1 MTKDGNFTIDT
12 DQIVHL
18 DGRELF
24 RHGAPHSGAWSELA
38 KENLEAKDIKVAG
51 VREETMRLSMAYQKF
66 LIAQP
71 AVEIP
76 GKYPIAW
83 FQENATRNG
92 MRIANLPWKSDE
104 YHRALRDPRYMTEAL
119 IPVDYGAT
127 VDERVANERMQAVR
141 DENGNVVVRHQGTTL
156 ENIDI
161 GPMTGSIVVSEDL
174 RKSVIE
180 RGYLPE
186 TFMTMKNWTKVPP
199 EILPVLVAMGVHK
212 AKSWGMLVSQVSPDM
227 LRVMVLHRDQFA
239 AWPGLE
245 PDRDAIRESALVLM
259 LKIQK
264 DPEGAKTFNDYY
276 NAGGTTRGL
285 VEQNIDTVR
294 KLRSAIVLM
303 DVVNATAAG
312 NKKNMV
318 PTTYCPPAIETPQGV
333 VWADANTFPM
343 LSDMYGNCISKAAH
357 SYSGRVAA
365 GEAHVLYRTHR
376 GQDEQ
381 GRHGGM
387 CCFISYVTDRDGGV
401 KSWRVYEIKSYR
413 NGTVHQEYLLEA
425 QSIVDRMN
433 ENPKAYKNLFRSE
446 VKRDYKSGETPTF
459 TVEALRTTMPKSL
472 IWANGLSLAVL
483 NSLDRNRTAKNAN
496 NAQPAVRRMRSAL
509 IS

>member
-38 KENLEAKDIKVAG
+38 KENLEANNIKVAG
-51 VREETMRLSMAYQKF
+51 VHEETKRLSMAYQKF
-66 LIAQP
+66 LIAEP
-71 AVEIP
+71 AIEIP

-92 MRIANLPWKSDE
+92 MRIANLPWKSAE
-104 YHRALRDPRYMTEAL
+104 YHRALRDPHYMTEAL
-119 IPVDYGAT
+119 IPVDYGASL
-127 VDERVANERMQAVR
+127 DERVANERMQAVR
-141 DENGNVVVRHQGTTL
+141 DENGNIVVRHQGTTL

-161 GPMTGSIVVSEDL
+161 GPMTGAIVVSEDL
-174 RKSVIE
+174 RKSVIK

-186 TFMTMKNWTKVPP
+186 TFMTMKNWAKVPP

-227 LRVMVLHRDQFA
+227 LRVMVLHHDQFA
-239 AWPGLE
+239 AWPELE
-245 PDRDAIRESALVLM
+245 PDRDAIREPALTLM

-303 DVVNATAAG
+303 DVVNAAIA
-312 NKKNMV
+312 NNNKNMV
-318 PTTYCPPAIETPQGV
+318 PTNYCSPAIETPQGV

-357 SYSGRVAA
+357 NYTRRIAA

-387 CCFISYVTDRDGGV
+387 CCFISYSTDGQE
-401 KSWRVYEIKSYR
+401 KSKFWHIQEIKSYQ
-413 NGTVHQEYLLEA
+413 NGTVHKEYLDEA
-425 QSIVDRMN
+425 QNIVNRMN
-433 ENPKAYKNLFRSE
+433 ENPKAYHKLFRE
-446 VKRDYKSGETPTF
+446 EIKRDYKSGETPTF
-459 TVEALRTTMPKSL
+459 TVEALRTTMPKSV
-472 IWANGLSLAVL
+472 IWADGLSLAVL
-483 NSLDRNRTAKNAN
+483 NSLDRNRTAKIAN
-496 NAQPAVRRMRSAL
+496 DAQPIVRRMRSAL
-509 IS
+509 IN